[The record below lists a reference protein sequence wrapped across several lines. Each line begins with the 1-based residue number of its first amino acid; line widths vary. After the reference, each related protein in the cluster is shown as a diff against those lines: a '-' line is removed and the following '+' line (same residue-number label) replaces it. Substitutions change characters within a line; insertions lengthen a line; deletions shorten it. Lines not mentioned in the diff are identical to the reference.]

1 MPLIY
6 FTGQD
11 VALTA
16 NPLDD
21 SGNPVGGAVSVSVAV
36 TDPAGAVT
44 HPTVSGPVSGAYTA
58 VVPSASVTGVWLVR
72 WTATGTGVSWV
83 SETQFQVRPA
93 GVEQLVDLPSV
104 KAHLNIPTADTRQ
117 DDELQGFI
125 LAAGEIAR
133 NHCGPFIPETHTQ
146 YFNGG
151 RSKLVPDFVPVTSV
165 LSITEYYG
173 LSAFPLTEQNLGGQT
188 DAFAFTVDYTTGE
201 ITRRTFGGE
210 AAVFAYGS
218 KNIKV
223 VYSAGRSGAVP
234 WTVRLGVLE
243 LIRHLW
249 QMTQQGGGRPKF
261 NGGAY
266 DGGEAVIPTGFAIPA
281 RVLEL
286 WQSHWRGPGIA

>member
-16 NPLDD
+16 SPLDD
-21 SGNPVGGAVSVSVAV
+21 SGNTPGGAVTVSVAV
-36 TDPAGAVT
+36 TDPSGSPST
-44 HPTVSGPVSGAYTA
+44 PTVSGPVSGAYTA
-58 VVPSASVTGVWLVR
+58 VVPSVSVTGVWLAR
-72 WTATGTGVSWV
+72 WTATGTGVRWTY
-83 SETQFQVRPA
+83 ETQFQVRAP

-104 KAHLNIPTADTRQ
+104 KAHLNIPASDTRQ

-146 YFNGG
+146 YFDGG
-151 RSKLVPDFVPVTSV
+151 RETIVPDFTPIASV

-173 LSAFPLTEQNLGGQT
+173 LSGFPLTEQPLDAQT
-188 DAFAFTVDYTTGE
+188 NAFAFTVDTSTGQ
-201 ITRRTFGGE
+201 IMRRALGGE
-210 AAVFAYGS
+210 AATFAFGS

-223 VYSAGRSGAVP
+223 VYTAGRAGAVP
-234 WTVRLGVLE
+234 WSVRLGVLE
-243 LIRHLW
+243 LIRHMW

-266 DGGEAVIPTGFAIPA
+266 EGGEASVPTGFAIPS

-286 WQSHWRGPGIA
+286 WQTYYRGPGIA

>member
-21 SGNPVGGAVSVSVAV
+21 SGNPVSGAVSVSVTI
-36 TDPAGAVT
+36 TDPSGAT
-44 HPTVSGPVSGAYTA
+44 STPTVSGPVSGAYTA
-58 VVPSASVTGVWLVR
+58 VVSAVSLSGVWLVR
-72 WTATGTGVSWV
+72 WSATGTGVGWK
-83 SETQFQVRPA
+83 SETQFQVRPP

-104 KAHLNIPTADTRQ
+104 KAHLNMNPADTRQ
-117 DDELQGFI
+117 DDELQGYI

-133 NHCGPFIPETHTQ
+133 NHCGPFIPETHTE
-146 YFNGG
+146 YFDGG
-151 RSKLVPDFVPVTSV
+151 TSMIVPSFLPVASV
-165 LSITEYYG
+165 LSVTEYYG
-173 LSAFPLTEQNLGGQT
+173 LSTYPLTEQPLGAQNN
-188 DAFAFTVDYTTGE
+188 AFAYTVDYSTGSL
-201 ITRRTFGGE
+201 TRRTLGGE
-210 AAVFAYGS
+210 AAVFAFGS

-223 VYSAGRSGAVP
+223 VYTAGRSGAVP

-261 NGGAY
+261 NAGAY
-266 DGGEAVIPTGFAIPA
+266 DGGEAVIPTGFAIPS
-281 RVLEL
+281 RVIEL
-286 WQSHWRGPGIA
+286 WQPLYRGPGIA

>member
-21 SGNPVGGAVSVSVAV
+21 SGNPVSGAVSVSVTV
-36 TDPAGAVT
+36 TDPSGGIT
-44 HPTVSGPVSGAYTA
+44 HPTPSGPVSGAYTA
-58 VVPSASVTGVWLVR
+58 VVPSVSVSGVWLAR
-72 WTATGTGVSWV
+72 WTATGTGVAWSL
-83 SETQFQVRPA
+83 ETQFQVRPL
-93 GVEQLVDLPSV
+93 GLEQLVDLASV
-104 KAHLNIPTADTRQ
+104 KAHLNIPTNDNRQ

-125 LAAGEIAR
+125 LAAGELAR
-133 NHCGPFIPETHTQ
+133 NHCGPFIPETHTE
-146 YFNGG
+146 FFDGG
-151 RSKLVPDFVPVTSV
+151 VSSVMPAFTPVASV

-173 LSAFPLTEQNLGGQT
+173 LSAFPLTEQPLGGQSS
-188 DAFAFTVDYTTGE
+188 AFAFTVDPNTGL
-201 ITRRTFGGE
+201 ITRRTMGGE
-210 AAVFAYGS
+210 AATFAFGT

-234 WTVRLGVLE
+234 WSVRLGTLE

-261 NGGAY
+261 NAGAY
-266 DGGEAVIPTGFAIPA
+266 DGGEAVVPTGFAIPS

-286 WQSHWRGPGIA
+286 WQTYYRGPGIA